1 MTSREMLTMI
11 QHQIRILEDVTDN
24 DNMKILVA
32 EMKEAAEKLEEML
45 PEKFV

>member
-1 MTSREMLTMI
+1 MTSRETLTMI

-45 PEKFV
+45 PD